1 MTIHPKVVK
10 GDFPVGL
17 SGMGLVLV
25 LMLYGIFGTFSIT
38 MPEGG
43 FRDREAYR
51 VVFLHVPMAWVACL
65 GFVVAAWKALLFLVR
80 RRPMDDRM
88 AAAAAEL
95 GLVFAFLAT
104 ATGMVFAKTQWG
116 VAWNWDP
123 RQTSIFFVM
132 LIYAA
137 YLVLRQ
143 ALGEDEDLCGR
154 LSGAYLLLVL
164 VPMLWLVGMYP
175 RMMPSLHPEKAPL
188 DKVHWHLMFTN
199 FAAMIGI
206 FVILLRQHRGLARL
220 HLAARE
226 RWL

>member
-1 MTIHPKVVK
+1 MV
-10 GDFPVGL
+10 L
-17 SGMGLVLV
+17 LALVFA
-25 LMLYGIFGTFSIT
+25 YGIFRTFSIE
-38 MPEGG
+38 MPDGG

-51 VVFLHVPMAWVACL
+51 VVFLHVPLAWVACL
-65 GFVVAAWKALLFLVR
+65 AFVAAAWKAAKYLVK
-80 RRPMDDRM
+80 RRPLDDRL
-88 AAAAAEL
+88 ACGAAET
-95 GLVFAFLAT
+95 GLVFAVLAT
-104 ATGMVFAKTQWG
+104 LTGMVFAKTQWG

-143 ALGEDEDLCGR
+143 ALGDDEELCGR

-175 RMMPSLHPEKAPL
+175 RMQPSLHPEKAPL
-188 DKVHWHLMFTN
+188 DQVHWNLMFTN
-199 FAAMIGI
+199 FAAMIGVFLI
-206 FVILLRQHRGLARL
+206 MLRQHRGLARL
-220 HLAARE
+220 TLAARE